1 MGCVGGLY
9 GKGSLQKKGHA
20 VLVAKEIVQ
29 DLYLDGIVKEE
40 QFAIVKHELNRIV
53 EIIRQAREMEAKDI
67 LGIDF

>member
-9 GKGSLQKKGHA
+9 GKGSLQEKGHE
-20 VLVAKEIVQ
+20 VLVAKEIVR

-40 QFAIVKHELNRIV
+40 QFAIVERELNRIV